1 MKERMRD
8 DIMKMYCNCVSL
20 YIITWNKGENRK
32 KKKKKKKKKKEFIQS
47 EQKPCP

>member
-8 DIMKMYCNCVSL
+8 DIMKMHCNCVLL

-32 KKKKKKKKKKEFIQS
+32 KNGFL
-47 EQKPCP
+47 